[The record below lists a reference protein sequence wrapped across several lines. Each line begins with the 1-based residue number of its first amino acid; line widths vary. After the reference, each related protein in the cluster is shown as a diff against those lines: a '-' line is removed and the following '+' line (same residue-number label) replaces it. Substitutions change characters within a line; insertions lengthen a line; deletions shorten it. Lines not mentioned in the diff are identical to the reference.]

1 MNTQTLTIQT
11 MGQFEAR
18 WNNQRLDLR
27 SRHAQSLMAYLALTA
42 GAQHRREKLAGMFW
56 PDVDDAAAR
65 QNLRCVLW
73 RINRTLAEAAETRIF
88 SAAQFIFA
96 DGRLEVG
103 WLREAP
109 FQVDVDVLLR
119 CQPGRATVSE
129 LMQAARACAGE
140 FLPGFYD
147 EWVSE
152 YREQI
157 AASFHQVMDALT
169 RRLMAD
175 QRWQEAATWANFW
188 ISRAREAEEAYR
200 VLMQAQAATRDLG
213 GAAQTYARCKTALRE
228 TLGVEPSPATTEL
241 HHKMRAGGDP
251 APSDPMSEMRDLV
264 RELRRRAAVLDK
276 PADGGSTRRI
286 MPLIESLCAMML

>member
-1 MNTQTLTIQT
+1 

-73 RINRTLAEAAETRIF
+73 RINRTLAEAAETRIL

-213 GAAQTYARCKTALRE
+213 GAAQTYAAR
-228 TLGVEPSPATTEL
+228 
-241 HHKMRAGGDP
+241 HHRA
-251 APSDPMSEMRDLV
+251 APQKARGRRPRPQRPDERDA
-264 RELRRRAAVLDK
+264 RPGARSAPPRRRARQ
-276 PADGGSTRRI
+276 TRRWRI
-286 MPLIESLCAMML
+286 HPPHHAAD